1 MKWESVLL
9 LLIGPPILGI
19 TAAALPYLVEHP
31 DLVEGSLLAPFL
43 LVGMAGVQF
52 AFFPDAGSG
61 RKAATGEIPF
71 YPVAGSGRK
80 AEMIAGIWVGML
92 VAFLPQIAFFVWF
105 VPVILIWLAQSRTI
119 WEQNYPPFR
128 VGMWIGFG
136 LVSGLY
142 IGGILAHNLL

>member
-1 MKWESVLL
+1 MKWGSMPMSLV
-9 LLIGPPILGI
+9 IGPLVLGI
-19 TAAALPYLVEHP
+19 AAAALPYLVEHP

-43 LVGMAGVQF
+43 LMLMAGVQF
-52 AFFPDAGSG
+52 AFFPDA
-61 RKAATGEIPF
+61 A
-71 YPVAGSGRK
+71 SGRK

-119 WEQNYPPFR
+119 WDRNYPPFR

>member
-1 MKWESVLL
+1 MPMSLV
-9 LLIGPPILGI
+9 IGPLALGI
-19 TAAALPYLVEHP
+19 AAAALPYLVEHP

-43 LVGMAGVQF
+43 LMLMAGVQF
-52 AFFPDAGSG
+52 AFFPD
-61 RKAATGEIPF
+61 
-71 YPVAGSGRK
+71 AGSGRK

-105 VPVILIWLAQSRTI
+105 VPVILIWIAQSRTI
-119 WEQNYPPFR
+119 WDRNYPPFR

>member
-1 MKWESVLL
+1 LL
-9 LLIGPPILGI
+9 ML
-19 TAAALPYLVEHP
+19 
-31 DLVEGSLLAPFL
+31 
-43 LVGMAGVQF
+43 MAGVQF
-52 AFFPDAGSG
+52 AFFPDA
-61 RKAATGEIPF
+61 A
-71 YPVAGSGRK
+71 SGRK

-119 WEQNYPPFR
+119 WDRNYPPFR

>member
-1 MKWESVLL
+1 MKWESMPMSLM
-9 LLIGPPILGI
+9 IGPLALGI
-19 TAAALPYLVEHP
+19 AAAVLPYLVEHP

-43 LVGMAGVQF
+43 LTLMAGVQF
-52 AFFPDAGSG
+52 AFFPDS
-61 RKAATGEIPF
+61 
-71 YPVAGSGRK
+71 GSGRK

>member
-43 LVGMAGVQF
+43 LMLMAGVQF
-52 AFFPDAGSG
+52 AFFPD
-61 RKAATGEIPF
+61 
-71 YPVAGSGRK
+71 AGSGRK

-105 VPVILIWLAQSRTI
+105 VPVILIWIAQSRTI
-119 WEQNYPPFR
+119 WDRNYPPFR

>member
-1 MKWESVLL
+1 MSLV
-9 LLIGPPILGI
+9 IGPLVLGI
-19 TAAALPYLVEHP
+19 IAAALPYLIEHP

-43 LVGMAGVQF
+43 LMLMAGVQF
-52 AFFPDAGSG
+52 AFFPDA
-61 RKAATGEIPF
+61 A
-71 YPVAGSGRK
+71 SGRK

-119 WEQNYPPFR
+119 WDRNYPPFR